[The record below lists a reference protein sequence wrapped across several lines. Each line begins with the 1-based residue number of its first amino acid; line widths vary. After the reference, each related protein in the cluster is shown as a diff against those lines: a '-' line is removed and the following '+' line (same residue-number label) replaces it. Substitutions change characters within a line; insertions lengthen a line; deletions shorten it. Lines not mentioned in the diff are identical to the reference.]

1 MQRLKIIGPRST
13 AHARGIFA
21 QRIESTAVRVP
32 DLNAKSFQA
41 RSRRSR
47 PPPPFIS
54 SAASLQASEPASIQS
69 NTGTNHRPPLYL
81 LLPSSFPPS
90 NRTPRSSDRSASL
103 SRFTPMEMSAVS
115 SSLAPVRSPRPRLSS
130 GCPLKPSVQCLG
142 SVRRNNLLF
151 STNQTG
157 MLQLRS
163 SRQLT
168 VSAEYRDGGRP
179 SSASIFVGG
188 FVLGGIIVGALGCV
202 YAPQISKALAGTDRK
217 DLMRKL
223 PKFIYDEEKALEKT
237 RKVLAE
243 KIAQLN
249 SAIDDVSS
257 QLRTEDSSD
266 EIAVAPD
273 EIEAAV

>member
-1 MQRLKIIGPRST
+1 
-13 AHARGIFA
+13 
-21 QRIESTAVRVP
+21 
-32 DLNAKSFQA
+32 
-41 RSRRSR
+41 
-47 PPPPFIS
+47 
-54 SAASLQASEPASIQS
+54 
-69 NTGTNHRPPLYL
+69 
-81 LLPSSFPPS
+81 
-90 NRTPRSSDRSASL
+90 
-103 SRFTPMEMSAVS
+103 MSAVS
-115 SSLAPVRSPRPRLSS
+115 SPLASVRNPRAQLSS
-130 GCPLKPSVQCLG
+130 SCPLKPSVRCLG
-142 SVRRNNLLF
+142 SVRHTNLLF
-151 STNQTG
+151 ATNQTG

-168 VSAEYRDGGRP
+168 VGAEYRDGGRP

-257 QLRTEDSSD
+257 ELRTEESSD

>member
-1 MQRLKIIGPRST
+1 
-13 AHARGIFA
+13 
-21 QRIESTAVRVP
+21 
-32 DLNAKSFQA
+32 
-41 RSRRSR
+41 
-47 PPPPFIS
+47 
-54 SAASLQASEPASIQS
+54 
-69 NTGTNHRPPLYL
+69 
-81 LLPSSFPPS
+81 
-90 NRTPRSSDRSASL
+90 
-103 SRFTPMEMSAVS
+103 
-115 SSLAPVRSPRPRLSS
+115 
-130 GCPLKPSVQCLG
+130 
-142 SVRRNNLLF
+142 
-151 STNQTG
+151 

-163 SRQLT
+163 SRQLI

-257 QLRTEDSSD
+257 QLRTEESSD